1 MKIIVGL
8 GNPTKE
14 SFYIKIISIYNYIHM
29 LIGKII
35 IILPVI
41 LHLGLLG
48 KIMFLDFLNKN
59 YLGGE
64 FKTFKNS
71 KIIEGN
77 IDNEKVILA
86 KPQTYMN
93 LSGDAV
99 IKLKNWY
106 KVDNNDILV
115 IYDDFDIPFE
125 SVRYRDSGSAGTHNG
140 MKDIVNKLA
149 TKDIPRLRIG
159 TGGLKKENQEVISFV
174 LSKFSK
180 DELDE
185 LNNVF
190 EKAYLKFKEFL
201 DK

>member
-1 MKIIVGL
+1 
-8 GNPTKE
+8 
-14 SFYIKIISIYNYIHM
+14 
-29 LIGKII
+29 
-35 IILPVI
+35 
-41 LHLGLLG
+41 
-48 KIMFLDFLNKN
+48 MFLDFLNKN

-115 IYDDFDIPFE
+115 IYDDFHI
-125 SVRYRDSGSAGTHNG
+125 
-140 MKDIVNKLA
+140 L
-149 TKDIPRLRIG
+149 
-159 TGGLKKENQEVISFV
+159 
-174 LSKFSK
+174 
-180 DELDE
+180 
-185 LNNVF
+185 
-190 EKAYLKFKEFL
+190 FL
-201 DK
+201 DYQVQLLFSYFTFSYFNILIFNKYKKLQKT

>member
-1 MKIIVGL
+1 MTRHNIGFHTIDYIADKYGAKL
-8 GNPTKE
+8 TKLKFKAVYGE
-14 SFYIKIISIYNYIHM
+14 ATIS
-29 LIGKII
+29 G
-35 IILPVI
+35 
-41 LHLGLLG
+41 
-48 KIMFLDFLNKN
+48 
-59 YLGGE
+59 
-64 FKTFKNS
+64 
-71 KIIEGN
+71 
-77 IDNEKVILA
+77 EKVYLV